1 MEMVV
6 NELPASKRTGEV
18 MCPVTPENIPY
29 FPLPSNYPYGSMGG
43 FPTLAE
49 MYESIDE
56 MRTLF
61 PKLITLRKAI
71 STKNT

>member
-29 FPLPSNYPYGSMGG
+29 FPLPQIILMGLWVG
-43 FPTLAE
+43 FL
-49 MYESIDE
+49 
-56 MRTLF
+56 L
-61 PKLITLRKAI
+61 
-71 STKNT
+71 